1 MNNYKLVL
9 TNGEEVYFSSK
20 FVQRTNDSNVI
31 KISSGFMVFDYDIV
45 TCIQLNKNTTNKSTD
60 DTTSTKD
67 NKLKDLVMSNPE
79 EYLPLLYERLYNLAL
94 EKNMLKEAVNIR
106 YIMSNRHMMYERR
119 FADKVLNKKN
129 DEQVI
134 KEISY
139 VADSIKVVFGSY
151 KF

>member
-60 DTTSTKD
+60 DTTATKD

-94 EKNMLKEAVNIR
+94 EKKMLKEAVNIR

-139 VADSIKVVFGSY
+139 VADSIKAVFGNY